1 MGGGYSSINLKNFF
15 YTAQNDATY
24 VSTPF
29 KIKAVEDFIAKQN
42 TELSQK
48 ALENYIKSRQANDP
62 KEKAVSDLIA
72 NDPAAPKNLDT
83 ERMTQMIMKASQETG
98 VDSLVIASI
107 AQRETHFNQN
117 VPVRCG
123 SGVMQL
129 TSISIKDMFLRPK
142 VYDESLRPILAK
154 YGCPE
159 NLIKAMRKDPELNI
173 KLGAILYKAKLK
185 QAKGDEKKALELYN
199 GSSVKKSYAQAVMAN
214 IVNVRQASGF
224 ATSA

>member
-1 MGGGYSSINLKNFF
+1 MGGGYSSIDLKNFF
-15 YTAQNDATY
+15 YTAKADATY

-29 KIKAVEDFIAKQN
+29 RIKAVDDFIAKQDA
-42 TELSQK
+42 EMAKK
-48 ALENYIKSRQANDP
+48 AIENHLKSKESP
-62 KEKAVSDLIA
+62 KEKVVADMIA
-72 NDPAAPKNLDT
+72 GDPAAPKNLDT

-117 VPVRCG
+117 LPVRNG

-142 VYDESLRPILAK
+142 IYDDSLKPILAK

-199 GSSVKKSYAQAVMAN
+199 GSPIKKTYAQAVMAN
-214 IVNVRQASGF
+214 INNVRQSSGF
-224 ATSA
+224 STSA